1 MLYSVIPAL
10 FQIAL
15 AVVLIAGAVLAGT
28 RRHEHGR
35 AATIGMAGFLV
46 LLLEMVLSTVMLLVL
61 PSLVS
66 SLSGGL
72 MASMVFTAVTLI
84 LRIGGIALL
93 IWAVIAR
100 RARPP
105 SPHRGPTQPHSTPAT
120 LARSTPAG
128 PSPATPVSSTWAGSS
143 PARSI
148 LATPASRTPAGVS
161 PVSSVPA
168 GPSRG
173 SPAGSS
179 RATLRRA
186 PNPVGRSS
194 KFIT

>member
-46 LLLEMVLSTVMLLVL
+46 LLLEMVLSNVMLLVL

-100 RARPP
+100 R
-105 SPHRGPTQPHSTPAT
+105 TPA
-120 LARSTPAG
+120 PQ
-128 PSPATPVSSTWAGSS
+128 
-143 PARSI
+143 
-148 LATPASRTPAGVS
+148 PASWPHPAAQHPGH
-161 PVSSVPA
+161 PGAQHA
-168 GPSRG
+168 GWPQPGHSGEQHMGRQQPG
-173 SPAGSS
+173 AQHPGHSGEQNAGWGQPGEQ
-179 RATLRRA
+179 R
-186 PNPVGRSS
+186 PGRPQQGQPGWQQPGHPPQGAQPGWPQQ
-194 KFIT
+194 